1 MNTSLLNQQAAR
13 AARTARRA
21 PLITLKRREA
31 LTAWAFVSPT
41 VIGFAIFFLGP
52 LIAVFG
58 YSLTEWNL
66 LTQRATYVGM
76 DNYIDALAQNPD
88 FWPVLSNSMIF
99 AVGLVPMNM
108 ALALTLA
115 LFLSRPAF
123 GAVFFRIV
131 FFAPVVTSAV
141 AWAIV
146 WKFLLQ
152 GEAGAVNQALAVI
165 GIDGP
170 NWLREP
176 DWAMFAVIFTRVIK
190 MVGLNMILY
199 IAALQAV
206 PRDYEAAAILEGASR
221 WQIFKWI
228 IWPLLAPT
236 TLVIMVITTIGS
248 LKIFDHI
255 FLMTGGGPENGTLV
269 LAFYIYQQAFEFF
282 DVGYASALAVI
293 MFVVILALTL
303 LQVALRQRNAS

>member
-1 MNTSLLNQQAAR
+1 ML
-13 AARTARRA
+13 
-21 PLITLKRREA
+21 TLRRRES
-31 LTAWAFVSPT
+31 LTAWLFVSPT
-41 VIGFAIFFLGP
+41 LVGFAIFFLGP

-66 LTQRATYVGM
+66 LTQRSTFVGM
-76 DNYIDALAQNPD
+76 DNYVDALVHNPD

-99 AVGLVPMNM
+99 AIGLVPMNM

-115 LFLSRPAF
+115 LLLSRPAF
-123 GAVFFRIV
+123 GAVFFRVV

-152 GEAGAVNQALAVI
+152 GEAGAVNQALAIV
-165 GIDGP
+165 GVDGP

-269 LAFYIYQQAFEFF
+269 LAYYIYQQAFEFF

-293 MFVVILALTL
+293 MFIVILALTL
-303 LQVALRQRNAS
+303 VQVALRQRSAA